1 MTMLRAPVPSPPCQA
16 SREMIDTI
24 AFAMHVPCRR
34 HARAMHMPCTCTVP
48 GVEMITVQSYSKNMG
63 LYAERA
69 GVVSFTYVTLPPP
82 GCTPPLAAP

>member
-1 MTMLRAPVPSPPCQA
+1 MGVWGTMHIPWG
-16 SREMIDTI
+16 
-24 AFAMHVPCRR
+24 AMHIPWGAVHAPCPR
-34 HARAMHMPCTCTVP
+34 TVP

-69 GVVSFTYVTLPPP
+69 GVVSFTYVTLHPP